1 MTANAGYHQY
11 NTGDVLTAAQV
22 QFNLQNQ
29 SVMYFASSAARTTAI
44 GSVTVEGMVSY
55 IPANGLEYY
64 NGSAWVTLS
73 TGGDITGVAAGKGLT
88 GGGTTGDVTLSLGTT
103 AKGDLVAGTGT
114 TTAAALTV
122 GSDGST
128 LVADSSTSTGL
139 RYQGNYAAGKQK
151 FLNADFKI
159 WQRGTSFTG
168 FSSGQFFA
176 DRFSCNFNGSGATR
190 TVSQQTFTPATAPVA
205 GYEGQYFL
213 RYAQSVAGTGGGYN
227 QLKTWIE
234 DVRSVIPSTTYTLSF
249 WAKAAAAKNVDVI
262 LGQSFGSGGSAD
274 VETTIQSAQALT
286 TSWVRY
292 SYTFTVPSISGKT
305 IGTGSYAFVYLGL
318 PNNDTF
324 TIDTWGWQ
332 LEQANTA
339 TAFQTAT
346 GTVQGEL
353 AACQRYL
360 QLLTTP
366 HPMKATSTSTVFGT
380 VNYQT
385 MRSTP
390 SLSLL
395 SSNPFIITDPTLS
408 SKTQSAAQITLQGSA
423 NDGFLFSMGNFS
435 TLTTGNLYYSNM
447 SNSVAIL
454 ANAEL

>member
-1 MTANAGYHQY
+1 MATSPNYGWLEPDNTDLVKNGALAIRTLGNAIDTTMATMT
-11 NTGDVLTAAQV
+11 
-22 QFNLQNQ
+22 
-29 SVMYFASSAARTTAI
+29 
-44 GSVTVEGMVSY
+44 
-55 IPANGLEYY
+55 PK
-64 NGSAWVTLS
+64 S
-73 TGGDITGVAAGKGLT
+73 TY
-88 GGGTTGDVTLSLGTT
+88 T
-103 AKGDLVAGTGT
+103 AKGSI
-114 TTAAALTV
+114 AAATGASTPANLSV
-122 GSDGST
+122 GNNGET

-139 RYQGNYAAGKQK
+139 RYQGNYAAGKNK

-159 WQRGTSFTG
+159 WQRGSSFTG

-234 DVRSVIPSTTYTLSF
+234 DVRSVTPNTTYTLSF

-262 LGQSFGSGGSAD
+262 VGQSFGSGGSGD
-274 VETTIQSAQALT
+274 VETTIQASQALT

-305 IGTGSYAFVYLGL
+305 VGTGSYAFVYLGL

-346 GTVQGEL
+346 GTISGEL
-353 AACQRYL
+353 GACQRYYYPL
-360 QLLTTP
+360 AITNIDASLTVNR
-366 HPMKATSTSTVFGT
+366 TSTTTSETMIYLPVS
-380 VNYQT
+380 
-385 MRSTP
+385 MRSIP
-390 SLSLL
+390 SIVLVAVGGVYGRLVGYDITFGVTVVNVTAVGLSACFNSQAL
-395 SSNPFIITDPTLS
+395 TLGF
-408 SKTQSAAQITLQGSA
+408 TNAALTYAAAAASCSFDNTNVASTIA
-423 NDGFLFSMGNFS
+423 FS
-435 TLTTGNLYYSNM
+435 
-447 SNSVAIL
+447 
-454 ANAEL
+454 AEL

>member
-1 MTANAGYHQY
+1 MQFEAN
-11 NTGDVLTAAQV
+11 
-22 QFNLQNQ
+22 F
-29 SVMYFASSAARTTAI
+29 
-44 GSVTVEGMVSY
+44 
-55 IPANGLEYY
+55 
-64 NGSAWVTLS
+64 
-73 TGGDITGVAAGKGLT
+73 AAGK
-88 GGGTTGDVTLSLGTT
+88 
-103 AKGDLVAGTGT
+103 
-114 TTAAALTV
+114 
-122 GSDGST
+122 
-128 LVADSSTSTGL
+128 
-139 RYQGNYAAGKQK
+139 NK

-168 FSSGQFFA
+168 FSSGAFFA

-234 DVRSVIPSTTYTLSF
+234 DVRSVTPGTTYTLSF

-262 LGQSFGSGGSAD
+262 LGQSFGSGGSGD
-274 VETTIQSAQALT
+274 VETTIQAAQALT

-305 IGTGSYAFVYLGL
+305 VGANSYAFVYLGL

-346 GTVQGEL
+346 GTIQGEL
-353 AACQRYL
+353 AACQRYYFRNGGL
-360 QLLTTP
+360 ASYMALGGGTAESTTRVEIQVAAPVTMRVLPTSVDFSTIAVQPFGTGTITAVTSAALGTVKGLNPLNVELNVASGLTQGVWYRGLTNN
-366 HPMKATSTSTVFGT
+366 STSG
-380 VNYQT
+380 Y
-385 MRSTP
+385 
-390 SLSLL
+390 L
-395 SSNPFIITDPTLS
+395 
-408 SKTQSAAQITLQGSA
+408 
-423 NDGFLFSMGNFS
+423 GFS
-435 TLTTGNLYYSNM
+435 
-447 SNSVAIL
+447 
-454 ANAEL
+454 AEL